1 MGRPLA
7 PLTLSESE
15 SDELRSIT
23 RSRSMPQS
31 LATRARIVLLSA
43 DGESNTDIAER
54 LGLSKPTVGIW
65 RKRYLMQRIAGLYD
79 EPRPGGPRSICDE
92 QVATL
97 LRKTL
102 KTKPKDGTHWSCR
115 SIAAET
121 KLSKSTVQRVWKAFG
136 LQPHRQ
142 KHFKISTDPFF
153 VEKVR
158 DIVGLYLNP
167 PDHAVVLCVDEKS
180 QIQALDRTAPLLPL
194 GLGYVEGV
202 THDYVR
208 HGTTTLFAALDIA
221 TGRVLTKCKQRH
233 RHQEFLQFLRH
244 IDASV
249 PKQLDVHLVVDN
261 YATHKHATVRRWI
274 AARPRFHV
282 HYTPTYSSWLN
293 QVEIW
298 FNIITQRAIRR
309 GTFRSVRDLIQ
320 QIEAFINHYNRKCRP
335 FVWTATSDS
344 IFEKLERLSKAIAGT
359 GHYVRRTERSR
370 SSREPSVHPQ

>member
-7 PLTLSESE
+7 PFTLSESE
-15 SDELRSIT
+15 RKELRSIT

-79 EPRPGGPRSICDE
+79 EPRPGGPRSIRDE

-261 YATHKHATVRRWI
+261 YATHKHATVRRWL

-309 GTFRSVRDLIQ
+309 GTFRSVRDLTQ
-320 QIEAFINHYNRKCRP
+320 KIEAFVERYNRKSRP
-335 FVWTATSDS
+335 FAWTATSDS

-359 GHYVRRTERSR
+359 GH
-370 SSREPSVHPQ
+370 